1 MALKN
6 VDAWSELSDDF
17 EAPTGKPQS
26 PPSLDKTWSQFQTKK
41 MQDAIRVLTSPP
53 VPLWHNVPRSLT
65 GRVFHR
71 PQEKERL
78 EKEERER
85 KERERREEERKQEEE
100 RRRRE
105 HEEAE
110 VRRRREAEE
119 AELNAQRERERQR
132 QAERMARERVRVAP
146 PPSHQSSR

>member
-1 MALKN
+1 

-65 GRVFHR
+65 GRVFHLGRRKRNDWRRRSESARSGRGGRRKGNKRKSAAGENTKR
-71 PQEKERL
+71 PKCDAD
-78 EKEERER
+78 
-85 KERERREEERKQEEE
+85 E
-100 RRRRE
+100 RRRRPSSMPN
-105 HEEAE
+105 A
-110 VRRRREAEE
+110 RGNAKGRPSAWREKGYA
-119 AELNAQRERERQR
+119 
-132 QAERMARERVRVAP
+132 
-146 PPSHQSSR
+146 